1 MPCGC
6 GSGAPGSGGETW
18 INVKADGSSSPP
30 ADKATAIAS
39 QQVNGGYLKKL

>member
-6 GSGAPGSGGETW
+6 GSGTPGAEQW
-18 INVKADGSSSPP
+18 VNVKADGTNSPNGT
-30 ADKATAIAS
+30 KAEAIQS

>member
-6 GSGAPGSGGETW
+6 GSGASGTELW
-18 INVKADGSSSPP
+18 VNVKLDGTASPTGT
-30 ADKATAIAS
+30 KAEAIQS

>member
-6 GSGAPGSGGETW
+6 GGAGNGSDLW
-18 INVKADGSSSPP
+18 VNVKGDGTTSATGSKAD
-30 ADKATAIAS
+30 AIAS

>member
-6 GSGAPGSGGETW
+6 GSGSSSGTEQW
-18 INVKADGSSSPP
+18 VNVKGDGTQSSAGS
-30 ADKATAIAS
+30 KAEAVAS

>member
-6 GSGAPGSGGETW
+6 GSATGEERW

-30 ADKATAIAS
+30 GTKTEAIAS
-39 QQVNGGYLKKL
+39 QKSNGGYLKKL